1 MKSHSTTVG
10 VFEAKNSL
18 SELIERVGRGG
29 EITITKHDTPVAR
42 LVPATD
48 SLATARLKA
57 TKELRAMSR
66 KYSLKGLSARD
77 LIAEGRK

>member
-29 EITITKHDTPVAR
+29 EVTITKHDTPVAK
-42 LVPATD
+42 LVPAID
-48 SLATARLKA
+48 SLAAARLKA
-57 TKELRAMSR
+57 TKELRVMSR
-66 KYSLKGLSARD
+66 KYRLKGLSARE
-77 LIAEGRK
+77 LIAEGRR